1 MAYATEKGIEQ
12 TLKKGFIYTT
22 ILFCVTPAVLLCFC
36 EAAGAAAD
44 ANSKFMGDASDGSRA
59 IPVHLIPLLD
69 DEGEKITPAV
79 EPLLPFSTRRTCGA
93 CHDYEKIS
101 HGWHFNAVEPNVAP
115 GRGGQPWILFDA
127 GTAMQIPLSYRTWP
141 GAFKPELLGL
151 TSWKFVQLFGR
162 QMPGGGV
169 GEIDSNNPDEVVH
182 RFVSGKLE
190 INCMACHDADP
201 AHNQAEYADQIAR
214 QNFRWAAAATCG
226 FASVSGSAKNMPI
239 YYDPL
244 ISKPLDDPGLIPP
257 VVIYRKD
264 TFDHKNQVFFDI
276 VRKVSVERC
285 YFCHSNHD
293 VGKNAP
299 EKWATDE
306 DVHLA
311 SGMICADCHR
321 NGLDHNITRGYE
333 GEASVSK
340 NPLAA
345 ALSCE
350 SCHNDGRLGAPVPK
364 HLGIPPVHFDK
375 LTCTACH
382 SGPWPDKK
390 TLRTKTS
397 RAHALGTYNV
407 NKSDD
412 VLPHIIYPVF
422 AKQPPFLSSTEDKG
436 GKIGPHKL
444 IWPAF
449 WGSLKDQKVTPI
461 PLEVV
466 RPVACEIIGD
476 NNLPSS
482 GDWPVLTDEQIGK
495 VLESL
500 KSTPLSAVADSK
512 GGEAVYICGGKLYRL
527 DDKGK
532 LITAENDAAKPY
544 LWPIAH
550 DVRPAAQSLGVHR
563 CQDCHST
570 DSPFFFADVEV
581 DTPLASEK
589 GVVKKMIEFQGL
601 NPVYTKLF
609 AFSFIFRPFLM
620 VVAICSSA
628 ILAAVLILYVFQ
640 GLARILNLLSGK
652 NQ

>member
-22 ILFCVTPAVLLCFC
+22 ILFFVTSVSV
-36 EAAGAAAD
+36 AAD
-44 ANSKFMGDASDGSRA
+44 ANSKFMGDVSDGSRA
-59 IPVHLIPLLD
+59 ISVHLIPLID
-69 DEGEKITPAV
+69 DEGDKITPAV
-79 EPLLPFSTRRTCGA
+79 EPLLPFSTCQTCGV

-101 HGWHFNAVEPNVAP
+101 HGWHFNTAEPNVAP
-115 GRGGQPWILFDA
+115 GRGGQPWILVDA
-127 GTAMQIPLSYRTWP
+127 GTVTQIPLSYRTWP
-141 GAFKPELLGL
+141 WAFKPELLDL
-151 TSWKFVQLFGR
+151 TSWKFVRLFGR

-169 GEIDSNNPDEVVH
+169 GEIDSNNPDEVV
-182 RFVSGKLE
+182 RGFISGKLE

-214 QNFRWAAAATCG
+214 QNFQWAAAATCS

-239 YYDPL
+239 NYDPL
-244 ISKPLDDPGLIPP
+244 MPKPLDDPALVPP
-257 VVIYRKD
+257 SVTYRKD
-264 TFDHKNQVFFDI
+264 AFDHKNQVFFDI
-276 VRKVSVERC
+276 VRKVPVERC

-293 VGKNAP
+293 VGKDALG
-299 EKWATDE
+299 KWATDE

-311 SGMICADCHR
+311 AGLICIDCHR

-333 GEASVSK
+333 NEASASK

-350 SCHNDGRLGAPVPK
+350 SCHNDGRLGAPVLK
-364 HLGIPPVHFDK
+364 HVGIPPVHFDK

-390 TLRTKTS
+390 TIRTKTS
-397 RAHALGTYNV
+397 RAHGLGTYNV

-412 VLPHIIYPVF
+412 LLPHIIYPVF
-422 AKQPPFLSSTEDKG
+422 AKQLN
-436 GKIGPHKL
+436 GKIGLHKL
-444 IWPAF
+444 IWPTF
-449 WGSLKDQKVTPI
+449 WGSVKDQKVTPI
-461 PLEVV
+461 PPEVV
-466 RPVACEIIGD
+466 RPVAAKIID
-476 NNLPSS
+476 DKKLPAS
-482 GDWPVLTDEQIGK
+482 GDWPTLTDEQIGK

-500 KSTPLSAVADSK
+500 KSTE
-512 GGEAVYICGGKLYRL
+512 GETVYICGGKLYHL

-532 LITAENDAAKPY
+532 LITAENDVAKPY

-550 DVRPAAQSLGVHR
+550 DVRPTVQSLGAR
-563 CQDCHST
+563 QCQDCHST

-581 DTPLASEK
+581 DTPLASQK
-589 GVVKKMIEFQGL
+589 DVVKKMIEFQGL

-620 VVAICSSA
+620 VVALCSSA

>member
-1 MAYATEKGIEQ
+1 M
-12 TLKKGFIYTT
+12 
-22 ILFCVTPAVLLCFC
+22 TPAVLLCFC
-36 EAAGAAAD
+36 EAAGAAAG
-44 ANSKFMGDASDGSRA
+44 ANSKFMGDQSDGSRA

-69 DEGEKITPAV
+69 DEGEKITPDV
-79 EPLLPFSTRRTCGA
+79 ETLLPFSTRRTCGA

-127 GTAMQIPLSYRTWP
+127 GTATQIPLSYRAWP

-151 TSWKFVQLFGR
+151 TSWKFVQFFGR

-169 GEIDSNNPDEVVH
+169 GEIDSNNPDEVV
-182 RFVSGKLE
+182 RGFVSGKLE
-190 INCMACHDADP
+190 INCLACHDADP
-201 AHNQAEYADQIAR
+201 AHNQAGYADQIAR

-239 YYDPL
+239 SYDPL
-244 ISKPLDDPGLIPP
+244 ISKPLDDPKLVPP
-257 VVIYRKD
+257 AVIYRRD
-264 TFDHKNQVFFDI
+264 AFDHKNQVFFDI
-276 VRKVSVERC
+276 VRKVPAERC

-293 VGKNAP
+293 VGKNAL
-299 EKWATDE
+299 EKWEADE

-311 SGMICADCHR
+311 AGLICADCHR
-321 NGLDHNITRGYE
+321 NGLNHNITRGYE

-345 ALSCE
+345 VLSCE

-364 HLGIPPVHFDK
+364 HLGVPPVHFDK

-382 SGPWPDKK
+382 SGPWPEQK

-422 AKQPPFLSSTEDKG
+422 AKQPS

-444 IWPAF
+444 IWPTF

-466 RPVACEIIGD
+466 GPVAAKIID
-476 NNLPSS
+476 DKNLPAS
-482 GDWPVLTDEQIGK
+482 GDWPTLTDEQIGK

-500 KSTPLSAVADSK
+500 KSTE
-512 GGEAVYICGGKLYRL
+512 GNAVYICGGKLYRL
-527 DDKGK
+527 DDKGI
-532 LITAENDAAKPY
+532 LIAAENDAAKPY

-550 DVRPAAQSLGVHR
+550 DVRPAAQSLGVR
-563 CQDCHST
+563 QCQDCHST

-652 NQ
+652 NH

>member
-1 MAYATEKGIEQ
+1 
-12 TLKKGFIYTT
+12 
-22 ILFCVTPAVLLCFC
+22 VTSVSL
-36 EAAGAAAD
+36 AAD
-44 ANSKFMGDASDGSRA
+44 ADSNFLGDQNDGSRA
-59 IPVHLIPLLD
+59 VPVHLIPLI
-69 DEGEKITPAV
+69 DEEGKKITPAD
-79 EPLLPFSTRRTCGA
+79 EPLLPFSMRQTCGA

-101 HGWHFNAVEPNVAP
+101 HGWHFNAPEPNVAH
-115 GRGGQPWILFDA
+115 GRQGQPWIFVDL
-127 GTAMQIPLSYRTWP
+127 GTATQLPLSYRTWP
-141 GAFKPELLGL
+141 AAFGPETLGL
-151 TSWKFVQLFGR
+151 TSWKFVQLFSR
-162 QMPGGGV
+162 QTPGGGI
-169 GEIDSNNPDEVVH
+169 GEIDSNKPDEVV
-182 RFVSGKLE
+182 RGFISGKLE
-190 INCMACHDADP
+190 INCMSCHDADP

-226 FASVSGSAKNMPI
+226 FASVSGSARNMPSN
-239 YYDPL
+239 YDPL
-244 ISKPLDDPGLIPP
+244 MPEALDDPKLVPP
-257 VVIYRKD
+257 AVTYNKNA
-264 TFDHKNQVFFDI
+264 FDHKNQVFFNI
-276 VRKVSVERC
+276 VRKVPSERC

-293 VGKNAP
+293 VSKDSPG
-299 EKWATDE
+299 KWAADE

-311 SGMICADCHR
+311 AGLTCVDCHR

-333 GEASVSK
+333 GEETISK

-345 ALSCE
+345 TSSCQGCHLEGKLS
-350 SCHNDGRLGAPVPK
+350 SIPVAGRLGAPVPK

-382 SGPWPDKK
+382 SGPWPEQK

-407 NKSDD
+407 NKSAD

-422 AKQPPFLSSTEDKG
+422 AKQLN

-444 IWPAF
+444 VWTTF

-466 RPVACEIIGD
+466 RLVVGKIID
-476 NNLPSS
+476 DKKLPAS

-495 VLESL
+495 VLESM
-500 KSTPLSAVADSK
+500 KSTE
-512 GGEAVYICGGKLYRL
+512 GNAVYICGGKLHRL

-532 LITAENDAAKPY
+532 LITAENDVAKPY

-550 DVRPAAQSLGVHR
+550 DVRPAAQSLGAR
-563 CQDCHST
+563 QCQDCHST